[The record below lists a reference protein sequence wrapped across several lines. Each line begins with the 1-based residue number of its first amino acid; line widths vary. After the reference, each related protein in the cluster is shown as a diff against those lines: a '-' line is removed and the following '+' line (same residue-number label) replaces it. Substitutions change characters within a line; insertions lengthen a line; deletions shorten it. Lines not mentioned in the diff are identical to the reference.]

1 MATELDFS
9 VGNQNNL
16 YKNNVQITKNLIKNP
31 ESNFDENLCILEFH
45 KNIFY
50 NKNLSRKG
58 SCFAYRK
65 CPPEHR
71 KPIHPSDSIEIEW
84 NDVGD
89 LVRMSNLFNTTERF
103 YCYDDAT
110 FLSVQAAMCGCEVIV
125 VPFRFTKDEWLN
137 NNVSVSKYGIAYGES
152 ESELYHA
159 KSTLN
164 KLNEEI
170 EIFEKRSDYQVESFV
185 KNCEKIFN

>member
-1 MATELDFS
+1 
-9 VGNQNNL
+9 
-16 YKNNVQITKNLIKNP
+16 
-31 ESNFDENLCILEFH
+31 
-45 KNIFY
+45 
-50 NKNLSRKG
+50 
-58 SCFAYRK
+58 
-65 CPPEHR
+65 
-71 KPIHPSDSIEIEW
+71 
-84 NDVGD
+84 
-89 LVRMSNLFNTTERF
+89 
-103 YCYDDAT
+103 
-110 FLSVQAAMCGCEVIV
+110 MCGCEVIV